1 MRRGGGTVDPWT
13 GEADTSWYTAG
24 SSSFSLDTPEA
35 LAGLSKLVE
44 NGETFAGKTVTLE
57 NDMDLNGKEWA
68 PIGKGNRKSTDGEA
82 VYFSGTFNGNGKTI
96 SNFTITGDPEAS
108 ADQGY
113 GFFNL
118 AENAVIKDISFENAK
133 VNAPEGDSVG
143 ILLGYG
149 KGNLEISG
157 IAIDE
162 TSSVAGYDSVASV
175 MGRYYAEAE
184 NAMLT
189 MSDIESSADV
199 NGEIKTGGIAGIISG
214 NTWLQ
219 TFNASDIVNRGNV
232 SGKSNGT
239 GGIFG
244 YHGNIHDST
253 MERLYNYGDVRVE
266 DGGTAPYAGGIIGY
280 GSGSQDDPSAPHK
293 ETVIIKTAEN
303 HGSVMGNAAGA
314 GGLAGIFGSVES
326 YAISDVWNYGNISG
340 AKDAGGIIGS
350 MSVSSAV
357 WGRTDATLANAHNS
371 GDITAVNR
379 AGGIFGVIGG
389 CVLRADSCV
398 TDESCTIEAETQNY
412 IQNGNRDAGN
422 IAGSFIGYLSQADA
436 EIGNTDGT
444 SKNEFIANVYS
455 NGDVLIVLDNCEA
468 NFPMDWVSNAYHIR
482 LSLLESSVASI
493 EIPITSLYI
502 NGNGTSDIEKLIA
515 PETAGVN
522 IKYTG
527 LVNTPEMEGTGIAE
541 DDSILDTYEWTIS
554 AE

>member
-1 MRRGGGTVDPWT
+1 
-13 GEADTSWYTAG
+13 
-24 SSSFSLDTPEA
+24 
-35 LAGLSKLVE
+35 
-44 NGETFAGKTVTLE
+44 
-57 NDMDLNGKEWA
+57 
-68 PIGKGNRKSTDGEA
+68 
-82 VYFSGTFNGNGKTI
+82 
-96 SNFTITGDPEAS
+96 
-108 ADQGY
+108 
-113 GFFNL
+113 
-118 AENAVIKDISFENAK
+118 
-133 VNAPEGDSVG
+133 
-143 ILLGYG
+143 
-149 KGNLEISG
+149 
-157 IAIDE
+157 
-162 TSSVAGYDSVASV
+162 

-199 NGEIKTGGIAGIISG
+199 TGEKKTGGIAGIVSG

-219 TFNASDIVNRGNV
+219 TFRASDIVNRGIV
-232 SGKSNGT
+232 TGKGDGT

-253 MERLYNYGDVRVE
+253 MERLYNYGDVRIE

-280 GSGSQDDPSAPHK
+280 GSGTKDDLAAPRK
-293 ETVIIKTAEN
+293 NTIVIRTAEN
-303 HGSVMGNAAGA
+303 HGDVLGNAAGA
-314 GGLAGIFGSVES
+314 GGLAGIFGSAKS
-326 YAISDVWNYGNISG
+326 YDISDVWNYGNISG

-357 WGRTDATLANAHNS
+357 WGRTDVALVSAHNS
-371 GDITAVNR
+371 GDITAVSR
-379 AGGIFGVIGG
+379 AGGIFGVAGG
-389 CVLRADSCV
+389 CILRAVSCV

-422 IAGSFIGYLSQADA
+422 IAGSFIGYLSQANA

-502 NGNGTSDIEKLIA
+502 NGNDTSEIGKLIA

-522 IKYTG
+522 IRYTG
-527 LVNTPEMEGTGIAE
+527 LTNTPETEGTGITE
-541 DDSILDTYEWTIS
+541 DDSILDTYEWTIPS
-554 AE
+554 V

>member
-1 MRRGGGTVDPWT
+1 MLAQYEIDTKPPLAHDIIMFPFKRCIVPGCPAFAYGTSDHCYHHSPDK
-13 GEADTSWYTAG
+13 EAVLHD
-24 SSSFSLDTPEA
+24 A
-35 LAGLSKLVE
+35 LAHLMDGSTFRDISLVNAE
-44 NGETFAGKTVTLE
+44 IRGIRLPAGKEIL
-57 NDMDLNGKEWA
+57 A
-68 PIGKGNRKSTDGEA
+68 
-82 VYFSGTFNGNGKTI
+82 
-96 SNFTITGDPEAS
+96 SNFSFTVFEDC
-108 ADQGY
+108 
-113 GFFNL
+113 
-118 AENAVIKDISFENAK
+118 VFENAK

-149 KGNLEISG
+149 RGNLDISG

-175 MGRYYAEAE
+175 MGRYYAEAD
-184 NAMLT
+184 NATLT

-199 NGEIKTGGIAGIISG
+199 TGEKKTGGIAGIISG

-219 TFNASDIVNRGNV
+219 TFRAADIVNWGIV
-232 SGKSNGT
+232 TGKSDGT

-280 GSGSQDDPSAPHK
+280 GSGTQNDLSAPRK
-293 ETVIIKTAEN
+293 ESIIIRTAEN
-303 HGSVMGNAAGA
+303 HGDVMGNAAGA
-314 GGLAGIFGSVES
+314 GGLAGIFGSAES
-326 YAISDVWNYGNISG
+326 YDISDVWNYGNISG

-350 MSVSSAV
+350 MNGSSTA
-357 WGRTDATLANAHNS
+357 WGRTDVTLTNAHNS
-371 GDITAVNR
+371 GDVTAVDR
-379 AGGIFGVIGG
+379 AGGIFGVAGG
-389 CVLRADSCV
+389 CILRADSCV
-398 TDESCTIEAETQNY
+398 TDESCTIKATTQDY

-422 IAGSFIGYLSQADA
+422 IAGSFIGYLSQGDA
-436 EIGNTDGT
+436 EIRNTDGT
-444 SKNEFIANVYS
+444 DKNEFIANVYS
-455 NGDVLIVLDNCEA
+455 NGDVLIVMDNCNA
-468 NFPMDWVSNAYHIR
+468 DYPMDWVSNAYHIK

-502 NGNGTSDIEKLIA
+502 NGNGTSEIEKLIA

-527 LVNTPEMEGTGIAE
+527 LVNTPEIEGTGVAE